1 MTKPVTIPNTF
12 ATATSSIPL
21 ANLDADFTAVAN
33 SVNDAN
39 TYSNFALDTGAANAY
54 VVTFAG
60 LTTTYSA
67 GLRIQFLALNA
78 NTGAS
83 TLNVNT
89 QGFKNILFQDGTA
102 LTANAILANAII
114 DVMYDGTQFLLMGAL
129 TSLPIPASQG
139 GTGRSTLTANALI
152 VGNGTGQVQFVSP
165 GAATEILI
173 SNGSSWISGSSSL
186 TIPPYIVIPIACDYG
201 GFA

>member
-89 QGFKNILFQDGTA
+89 QGVRNIVFQNGTA
-102 LTANAILANAII
+102 LTANTIIANSII
-114 DVMYDGTQFLLMGAL
+114 DVMYDGSSFLLMGSL
-129 TSLPIPASQG
+129 TTLPIPASQG
-139 GTGRSTLTANALI
+139 GTGRTTLTANALI

-165 GAATEILI
+165 GASSEILL
-173 SNGSSWISGSSSL
+173 SNGSSWISGPASL